1 MDSPT
6 PDARLPPPATSTST
20 GGILGSFLGRGRPRN
35 SSQSHIDVPA
45 LNRSPSPPS
54 HGSPHPHHGLG
65 AMNPFA
71 GLAAH
76 ERDARDARDCAN
88 ANAAS
93 VAASGLGIP
102 AFSGTSG
109 APFSN
114 AAPQPGGNGNGNGG
128 GGNGGGS
135 NRRRPAPAA
144 VVVAPSPS
152 NQSSGGGLN
161 LSHMLRRRRSAGNV
175 ATPAPGG
182 VPPTPT
188 LPITASRTGPPAAS
202 GGNTSGGGGGQTH
215 RIRLVPHL
223 DSRRSLRFHP
233 ISRDFEARA
242 VGSRVEDRRVLF
254 LLSFLLVSALP
265 GVLGFSTLVLWTT
278 PSRFTDRSG
287 LGLAA
292 VNALNGSKI
301 AFKSKVVSRSR
312 TDAHPPTQSRSSIR
326 PHASRLS
333 FSLTTFGPLLLPS
346 LLHAIPFTDLLARS
360 RIDAS
365 FHSFTVRRFRLK
377 LTPPTMVTQ
386 GTRDA
391 ETSTTKGTSCSERV
405 CTPGNEGTSLRGS
418 PFKVRTLAP
427 VPFPPLLTYSH
438 LHPTPT
444 HTNVA
449 RHIGV
454 TLRGECRQQR
464 VIVN

>member
-6 PDARLPPPATSTST
+6 PDSRLPPPPTSTST

-76 ERDARDARDCAN
+76 ERDARDARERAN
-88 ANAAS
+88 ANAAG

-109 APFSN
+109 APFN
-114 AAPQPGGNGNGNGG
+114 AGTAQQPGGNGNG
-128 GGNGGGS
+128 GGNGGS
-135 NRRRPAPAA
+135 NRRRPAPPA

-188 LPITASRTGPPAAS
+188 PPITASRTGPPAAS

-223 DSRRSLRFHP
+223 DSRRSLRFDP
-233 ISRDFEARA
+233 ISRDLRP
-242 VGSRVEDRRVLF
+242 VPLDP
-254 LLSFLLVSALP
+254 ALRI
-265 GVLGFSTLVLWTT
+265 G
-278 PSRFTDRSG
+278 RFTDRSG

-301 AFKSKVVSRSR
+301 AFKSKVVSR
-312 TDAHPPTQSRSSIR
+312 AHAEVWCEEGLFPVSVRQAFFIAPYS
-326 PHASRLS
+326 HAFHCKCFR
-333 FSLTTFGPLLLPS
+333 PLLEVHHPAFRCVLSS
-346 LLHAIPFTDLLARS
+346 LFLFVLFLLFLFEHDYHLGFFFWILGGKS
-360 RIDAS
+360 G
-365 FHSFTVRRFRLK
+365 RRG
-377 LTPPTMVTQ
+377 M
-386 GTRDA
+386 
-391 ETSTTKGTSCSERV
+391 SS
-405 CTPGNEGTSLRGS
+405 
-418 PFKVRTLAP
+418 
-427 VPFPPLLTYSH
+427 
-438 LHPTPT
+438 
-444 HTNVA
+444 
-449 RHIGV
+449 
-454 TLRGECRQQR
+454 
-464 VIVN
+464 

>member
-54 HGSPHPHHGLG
+54 HSSPHAHHGLG

-76 ERDARDARDCAN
+76 ERDARDARDRAN

-102 AFSGTSG
+102 AFSGSAG
-109 APFSN
+109 APFN
-114 AAPQPGGNGNGNGG
+114 AGTAQQGGGGGNGN
-128 GGNGGGS
+128 GNGGGS
-135 NRRRPAPAA
+135 NRRRPAPPA

-161 LSHMLRRRRSAGNV
+161 LSHMLKRRRSAGNV

-188 LPITASRTGPPAAS
+188 PPITASRTGPPAAS
-202 GGNTSGGGGGQTH
+202 GGNTSGGGGAGGGQTH

-223 DSRRSLRFHP
+223 DSRRSLRFDP
-233 ISRDFEARA
+233 ISRDLRP
-242 VGSRVEDRRVLF
+242 VPLDP
-254 LLSFLLVSALP
+254 ALRI
-265 GVLGFSTLVLWTT
+265 G
-278 PSRFTDRSG
+278 RFTDRSG

-301 AFKSKVVSRSR
+301 AFKSKVVSR
-312 TDAHPPTQSRSSIR
+312 AHAEVWCEEGEFSYFS
-326 PHASRLS
+326 LS
-333 FSLTTFGPLLLPS
+333 FFSFFYFRAIFCCVAACDPALLFGGRWHFL
-346 LLHAIPFTDLLARS
+346 FFLAW
-360 RIDAS
+360 
-365 FHSFTVRRFRLK
+365 
-377 LTPPTMVTQ
+377 
-386 GTRDA
+386 
-391 ETSTTKGTSCSERV
+391 
-405 CTPGNEGTSLRGS
+405 
-418 PFKVRTLAP
+418 RTLASFRRCGAAAP
-427 VPFPPLLTYSH
+427 AYGGGQH
-438 LHPTPT
+438 
-444 HTNVA
+444 
-449 RHIGV
+449 
-454 TLRGECRQQR
+454 E
-464 VIVN
+464 